1 LGACKGSVFSLP
13 KCLLYLKRKGVGDEN
28 EELDG
33 YLPYQSVINSTVNL
47 KVRRVGISFLML
59 TLVGW

>member
-1 LGACKGSVFSLP
+1 VFSHP
-13 KCLLYLKRKGVGDEN
+13 KCLLYLKRKGVVDEN

-33 YLPYQSVINSTVNL
+33 YLPYQFVINSTVNL
-47 KVRRVGISFLML
+47 KIRRVEISFLML